1 MSTSSP
7 RRKRSDLAAGI
18 QLPPG
23 QMSRALRYLRQG
35 DVLIRIGLCLL
46 AATIMWAATRGWT
59 RPFAFTSGYIP
70 PRDIVASIDFS
81 THEPDVPENE
91 RRRQRAQAQ
100 TICIYTHDVQPL
112 VELREALKNRVFQ
125 VTHGEAFESLSEDDR
140 KAWQEFLPTTE
151 SMDNEEQ
158 FFKDFKLALVED
170 PELQKFE
177 RAVQIAFADYERDGL
192 LVQLEHQFEEGSQTS
207 IEVHPKGRSDVTH
220 RVEVASVRIA
230 LATTNLK
237 SRLHDGFQAAGL
249 PEAHLNT
256 LAMLVTNWVNAKRI
270 PATLKLDTEATNEA
284 RRKAVDSIEE
294 ATINYHVKDRLAA
307 AGLPLTTRDVSRLR
321 AEHDAIISSLG
332 FGNRLRHTLAHFG
345 MYIAMYVLCGSYL
358 FFHERRLLTD
368 TRRLATMLGLAITTV
383 VLCHIAAEDR
393 WRAEVIP
400 MTLFGMTV
408 AIAYRRELALLL
420 SAVVSLVVTLANGN
434 SLPEFV
440 ILVAAVSSSIL
451 LVGRIRSRTK
461 LIYVGI
467 GTALVTT
474 LTTLGVGTLVGQAFG
489 WSGGGSFDTVTGS
502 PLSIFAVWLTL
513 GSLWFG
519 FCALV
524 AGILMTGI
532 LPFIEKLFDVQT
544 DISLLELGDAAHPLL
559 QELVRRAP
567 GTYNHSIN
575 VASISEA
582 AAEAIGANGLLCR
595 VGAYFHDIGKM
606 LKPGYFIENQSG
618 DGNRHDSLMPAMST
632 LVIIAHVK
640 DGADLARQHRLP
652 RSIINFIEQHH
663 GTTLVEYFFNQA
675 AKQSEANPDASEVDE
690 TSFRYPGPKP
700 QSKETG
706 VMMLADASESACRTL
721 TDPAPA
727 RIEHLVHEIAMKRL
741 LDGQFDE
748 CSLTL
753 RELAIIEDSIVKSLT
768 AVYHGRVKYPSQQA
782 GEAVS
787 SVRS

>member
-1 MSTSSP
+1 M
-7 RRKRSDLAAGI
+7 
-18 QLPPG
+18 
-23 QMSRALRYLRQG
+23 
-35 DVLIRIGLCLL
+35 L
-46 AATIMWAATRGWT
+46 AATIMWAATHGWS

-70 PRDIVASIDFS
+70 SRDIVASIDFT

-125 VTHGEAFESLSEDDR
+125 VTHGEAFESLSADEL

-151 SMDNEEQ
+151 KMANEEQ
-158 FFKDFKLALVED
+158 LFTDFKLALAED

-207 IEVHPKGRSDVTH
+207 LEVHPKGRSDVTH
-220 RVEVASVRIA
+220 RVEVANVRIA
-230 LATTNLK
+230 QATTNLK

-249 PEAHLNT
+249 PESHINT
-256 LAMLVTNWVNAKRI
+256 LAMLVTNWLNAKRI
-270 PATLKLDTEATNEA
+270 PTTLKLDTEATNEA

-294 ATINYHVKDRLAA
+294 ATINYHVKDRLAV
-307 AGLPLTTRDVSRLR
+307 AGAPLTIRDVARLR
-321 AEHDAIISSLG
+321 AEHDAITNSLN
-332 FGNRLRHTLAHFG
+332 FGSRLRHTIAHFG
-345 MYIAMYVLCGSYL
+345 MYVAMYVLCGTYL
-358 FFHERRLLTD
+358 YFHERRLLTD
-368 TRRLATMLGLAITTV
+368 TRRLATMLGLTVATV
-383 VLCHIAAEDR
+383 VICHIAAEDR
-393 WRAEVIP
+393 WRAEIIP
-400 MTLFGMTV
+400 VTLFGMTV

-420 SAVVSLVVTLANGN
+420 SAVVALVVTLANGN

-440 ILVAAVSSSIL
+440 ILVAAFSSSIL

-474 LTTLGVGTLVGQAFG
+474 STTLGVGTLVGQAFG
-489 WSGGGSFDTVTGS
+489 WSGGGSFDTFGGS
-502 PLSIFAVWLTL
+502 PVGVFAVWLAI
-513 GSLWFG
+513 GALWFG

-524 AGILMTGI
+524 AGVLMTGL

-618 DGNRHDSLMPAMST
+618 NGNRHDSLMPAMST

-663 GTTLVEYFFNQA
+663 GTTLVEYFYNQA
-675 AKQSEANPDASEVDE
+675 AKQSEADPDASEVDE

-700 QSKETG
+700 QIKETG

-768 AVYHGRVKYPSQQA
+768 AVYHGRVKYPSQQS
-782 GEAVS
+782 GKAVP
-787 SVRS
+787 SVRT

>member
-18 QLPPG
+18 RLPPG
-23 QMSRALRYLRQG
+23 QMSQLLTYLRRG
-35 DVLIRIGLCLL
+35 DVLLRLGLCLS
-46 AATIMWAATRGWT
+46 AATVMWAATQGWSP
-59 RPFAFTSGYIP
+59 PFPFTSGYFP

-81 THEPDVPENE
+81 TRELDVPENE
-91 RRRQRAQAQ
+91 RRRQRARAR
-100 TICIYTHDVQPL
+100 TICIYTHDGQPL

-125 VTHGEAFESLSEDDR
+125 VTHGESFESLTEDDR

-151 SMDNEEQ
+151 SMDNEDQ
-158 FFKDFKLALVED
+158 FFKDFKLALAED
-170 PELQKFE
+170 AELQKFE
-177 RAVQIAFADYERDGL
+177 RAVQTAFADYEKDGL

-207 IEVHPKGRSDVTH
+207 IEVLPKGRPDIMH
-220 RVEVASVRIA
+220 RVEVANVRIA
-230 LATTNLK
+230 HATTNLK

-249 PEAHLNT
+249 PEAHLDT
-256 LAMLVTNWVNAKRI
+256 LARLVANWLTGKRI
-270 PATLKLDTEATNEA
+270 PPTLKLDTEATNEA

-294 ATINYHVKDRLAA
+294 ATINFHATDRLAA
-307 AGLPLTTRDVSRLR
+307 ARTPLTSREVSRLR
-321 AEHDAIISSLG
+321 AEHETITNALS
-332 FGNRLRHTLAHFG
+332 FGSRLRHTIAHFG
-345 MYIAMYVLCGSYL
+345 MYAAMYVLCGSYL
-358 FFHERRLLTD
+358 YFYERRLLTD
-368 TRRLATMLGLAITTV
+368 TRRLATMLGLVAATV
-383 VLCHIAAEDR
+383 VLCHTAAGDR

-400 MTLFGMTV
+400 MTLFGITV

-461 LIYVGI
+461 LIYVGV
-467 GTALVTT
+467 GTALVTV

-489 WSGGGSFDTVTGS
+489 WSGAGSLDDLSGS
-502 PLSIFAVWLTL
+502 GSGLFALWLTM
-513 GSLWFG
+513 GAMWFG

-524 AGILMTGI
+524 AGVLMTGL

-575 VASISEA
+575 VASIAEA

-606 LKPGYFIENQSG
+606 LKPGYFVENQSRE
-618 DGNRHDSLMPAMST
+618 GNRHESLMPAMST

-652 RSIINFIEQHH
+652 RSIIDFIEQHH
-663 GTTLVEYFFNQA
+663 GTTLVEYFYNQA
-675 AKQSEANPDASEVDE
+675 TKQSEADPDASEVDE

-727 RIEHLVHEIAMKRL
+727 RIEHLVRDISMKRL

-748 CSLTL
+748 CNLTL
-753 RELAIIEDSIVKSLT
+753 RELAIIEVSLVKSLT
-768 AVYHGRVKYPSQQA
+768 AVYHGRVKYPSQQTA
-782 GEAVS
+782 
-787 SVRS
+787 

>member
-7 RRKRSDLAAGI
+7 RRKRSDLASGI
-18 QLPPG
+18 RLPPG
-23 QMSRALRYLRQG
+23 RMSQSLAYLRRG
-35 DVLIRIGLCLL
+35 DVLLRVGLCLL
-46 AATIMWAATRGWT
+46 AATIMWAATRGWS
-59 RPFAFTSGYIP
+59 RPFAFASGYLP

-81 THEPDVPENE
+81 TRELDVPENE
-91 RRRQRAQAQ
+91 RRRQRARAQ

-125 VTHGEAFESLSEDDR
+125 VMHGETFESLTADDR

-151 SMDNEEQ
+151 PMENEEQ
-158 FFKDFKLALVED
+158 FFKDFKLALAED

-220 RVEVASVRIA
+220 RVEVANVRIA
-230 LATTNLK
+230 QATTNLK

-249 PEAHLNT
+249 PEAHLDT
-256 LAMLVTNWVNAKRI
+256 LARLVTNWLNTKRI
-270 PATLKLDTEATNEA
+270 PATLKLNTEATNEA

-294 ATINYHVKDRLAA
+294 ATINYHVKDRLAV
-307 AGLPLTTRDVSRLR
+307 AGMPLTSHDVGRLR
-321 AEHDAIISSLG
+321 AEHDTITSALS
-332 FGNRLRHTLAHFG
+332 FGSQVRHTLAHFG
-345 MYIAMYVLCGSYL
+345 MYAAMYVLCGTYL
-358 FFHERRLLTD
+358 YFHERRLLTD
-368 TRRLATMLGLAITTV
+368 TRRFATMLGLAVVTV
-383 VLCHIAAEDR
+383 VLCHIAEEDR

-420 SAVVSLVVTLANGN
+420 SAVVSLVVTLASGH

-461 LIYVGI
+461 LIYVGV

-489 WSGGGSFDTVTGS
+489 WSGTGS
-502 PLSIFAVWLTL
+502 LDNLSGSPTGIFAVWLAI
-513 GSLWFG
+513 GALWFG

-524 AGILMTGI
+524 ASVLMTGL

-606 LKPGYFIENQSG
+606 LKPGYFVENQG
-618 DGNRHDSLMPAMST
+618 GTGNRHDSLMPAMST

-652 RSIINFIEQHH
+652 RSIIDFIEQHH
-663 GTTLVEYFFNQA
+663 GTTLVEYFYNQA
-675 AKQSEANPDASEVDE
+675 AKQSESNPDASEVDE

-700 QSKETG
+700 QTKETG
-706 VMMLADASESACRTL
+706 VLMLADASESACRTL

-727 RIEHLVHEIAMKRL
+727 RIEHLVHEIALKRL
-741 LDGQFDE
+741 LDGQFEE
-748 CSLTL
+748 CCLTL

-768 AVYHGRVKYPSQQA
+768 AVYHGRVKYPSQQS
-782 GEAVS
+782 GKVVS
-787 SVRS
+787 SVRT

>member
-18 QLPPG
+18 RLPPG
-23 QMSRALRYLRQG
+23 QVARFLTYLHRG
-35 DVLIRIGLCLL
+35 DVLVRLGLCLL
-46 AATIMWAATRGWT
+46 AAMVMWGSTRGWS
-59 RPFAFTSGYIP
+59 RPFPYTSGYIP
-70 PRDIVASIDFS
+70 ARDVVASIDFS
-81 THEPDVPENE
+81 TRELDVPENE
-91 RRRQRAQAQ
+91 RRRQRALAQ
-100 TICIYTHDVQPL
+100 TICIYTHDGQPL

-125 VTHGEAFESLSEDDR
+125 VTHGDAFESLSEDDR
-140 KAWQEFLPTTE
+140 KAWQEFLSTTE

-158 FFKDFKLALVED
+158 FFKDFKVALAED

-177 RAVQIAFADYERDGL
+177 RAVQNAFADYEKDGL

-207 IEVHPKGRSDVTH
+207 VEVHPKGRSDVMH
-220 RVEVASVRIA
+220 RVEVANVRIA
-230 LATTNLK
+230 QATANLNT
-237 SRLHDGFQAAGL
+237 RLHDGFQVAGL
-249 PEAHLNT
+249 PEAHLDT
-256 LAMLVTNWVNAKRI
+256 LALLVANWLNGKRI
-270 PATLKLDTEATNEA
+270 PATLTLDAEATNEA
-284 RRKAVDSIEE
+284 RRKAVDSIEV
-294 ATINYHVKDRLAA
+294 ATINYHVRDRLAA
-307 AGLPLTTRDVSRLR
+307 AGMPLTSRDVGRLR
-321 AEHDAIISSLG
+321 AEHDTITEALS
-332 FGNRLRHTLAHFG
+332 FGSRFRHTLAHFG
-345 MYIAMYVLCGSYL
+345 MYVAMYVLCGSYL
-358 FFHERRLLTD
+358 FFHDRRLLTD
-368 TRRLATMLGLAITTV
+368 TRRLATMLGLAVATV
-383 VLCHIAAEDR
+383 VLCHAAAGDR

-400 MTLFGMTV
+400 MTLFGITV

-420 SAVVSLVVTLANGN
+420 SAVVSLVVTLASGH

-461 LIYVGI
+461 LIYVGV
-467 GTALVTT
+467 GTALVTSF
-474 LTTLGVGTLVGQAFG
+474 TTLGIGTLVGQAFG
-489 WSGGGSFDTVTGS
+489 WSGAGSLDNLSGTTAGIF
-502 PLSIFAVWLTL
+502 PLWLTL
-513 GSLWFG
+513 GALWFG

-524 AGILMTGI
+524 AGVLMTGL

-606 LKPGYFIENQSG
+606 LKPGYFVENQSG
-618 DGNRHDSLMPAMST
+618 EGNRHDSLMPAMST

-652 RSIINFIEQHH
+652 RSIIDFIEQHH
-663 GTTLVEYFFNQA
+663 GTTLVEYFYNQA
-675 AKQSEANPDASEVDE
+675 TKQSEADPNAGEVDE

-721 TDPAPA
+721 TDPAPS
-727 RIEHLVHEIAMKRL
+727 RIEHLVRDIAMNRL

-748 CSLTL
+748 CNLTL
-753 RELAIIEDSIVKSLT
+753 RELAIIEESLVKSLT
-768 AVYHGRVKYPSQQA
+768 AVYHGRVKYPSQQTA
-782 GEAVS
+782 
-787 SVRS
+787 

>member
-23 QMSRALRYLRQG
+23 QISRSLTYLRQG
-35 DVLIRIGLCLL
+35 DVLLRIALCLL
-46 AATIMWAATRGWT
+46 AATVMWFATHGWS
-59 RPFAFTSGYIP
+59 RPFPFTSGYIP

-81 THEPDVPENE
+81 TRELDVPENE
-91 RRRQRAQAQ
+91 RRRQRALAQ
-100 TICIYTHDVQPL
+100 TICIYTHDVQPM

-125 VTHGEAFESLSEDDR
+125 VTHGEAFESLSDDDR
-140 KAWQEFLPTTE
+140 KAWQEFLPTTG
-151 SMDNEEQ
+151 SMDNEAL
-158 FFKDFKLALVED
+158 FFNDFKLALAED
-170 PELQKFE
+170 PDLQKFE

-192 LVQLEHQFEEGSQTS
+192 LVQLEHQFEEGSQTA
-207 IEVHPKGRSDVTH
+207 IEVHPKGRSDITQ
-220 RVEVASVRIA
+220 RVEVANVRIA
-230 LATTNLK
+230 QATTNLK

-249 PEAHLNT
+249 PEAHLDT
-256 LAMLVTNWVNAKRI
+256 LALLVTNWLSAKRI
-270 PATLKLDTEATNEA
+270 PATLKLDSEATNEA

-294 ATINYHVKDRLAA
+294 ATINYHAKDRLAA
-307 AGLPLTTRDVSRLR
+307 AGVPLTSRDVGRLR
-321 AEHDAIISSLG
+321 AEHEAITETLS
-332 FGNRLRHTLAHFG
+332 FGSRFRHTIAHFG
-345 MYIAMYVLCGSYL
+345 MYMAMYVLCGAYL
-358 FFHERRLLTD
+358 YFHERRLLTD
-368 TRRLATMLGLAITTV
+368 TRRLATMLGLAVATV
-383 VLCHIAAEDR
+383 VLCHVAAEDR

-400 MTLFGMTV
+400 MTLFGITV

-420 SAVVSLVVTLANGN
+420 SAVVALVVTLANGN

-467 GTALVTT
+467 GTGLVTT
-474 LTTLGVGTLVGQAFG
+474 ATTLGVGTLVGQAYG
-489 WSGGGSFDTVTGS
+489 WSGGGSFDAVGGSTTGY
-502 PLSIFAVWLTL
+502 FAVWLAV
-513 GSLWFG
+513 GALWYG

-524 AGILMTGI
+524 AGILMTGL

-606 LKPGYFIENQSG
+606 LKPGYFVENQSG
-618 DGNRHDSLMPAMST
+618 EGNRHDSLMPAMST

-663 GTTLVEYFFNQA
+663 GTTLVEYFYNQA
-675 AKQSEANPDASEVDE
+675 AKQSESNPDASEVDE

-700 QSKETG
+700 QTKETG

-748 CSLTL
+748 CSLSL
-753 RELAIIEDSIVKSLT
+753 RELAVVEDSIVKSLT
-768 AVYHGRVKYPSQQA
+768 AVYHGRVKYPSQQS
-782 GEAVS
+782 GKAVS

>member
-1 MSTSSP
+1 MSTNSP
-7 RRKRSDLAAGI
+7 RRKRSDLAARI
-18 QLPPG
+18 ELPPG
-23 QMSRALRYLRQG
+23 QISRLLAYVRRG
-35 DVLIRIGLCLL
+35 DVLLKLGLCVL
-46 AATIMWAATRGWT
+46 AATVMWASTRGWSP
-59 RPFAFTSGYIP
+59 PFSYTSGYIP
-70 PRDIVASIDFS
+70 ERDIRAIVDFS
-81 THEPDVPENE
+81 AGELDVPENE
-91 RRRQRAQAQ
+91 RRRQRARAQ

-125 VTHGEAFESLSEDDR
+125 VINGEAFENLTEDDR

-158 FFKDFKLALVED
+158 FFTDFKLALSED
-170 PELQKFE
+170 SELDKFE

-192 LVQLEHQFEEGSQTS
+192 LVQLEHQFEEGSQKQ
-207 IEVHPKGRSDVTH
+207 IEVRAKGREDLAN
-220 RVEVASVRIA
+220 RLEVEDVRIA
-230 LATTNLK
+230 QATADLRT
-237 SRLHDGFQAAGL
+237 RLHDGFQAAGL
-249 PEAHLNT
+249 PEAQLDT
-256 LAMLVTNWVNAKRI
+256 LALLVANWLNGKRI
-270 PATLKLDTEATNEA
+270 PPTLALDANATNEA
-284 RRKAVDSIEE
+284 RKMAVESIEE
-294 ATINYHVKDRLAA
+294 ATINYHVGDRLAV
-307 AGLPLTTRDVSRLR
+307 AGVPLTSYDVEQRLR
-321 AEHDAIISSLG
+321 AEYDTITTSLT
-332 FGNRLRHTLAHFG
+332 FASRIRHTLAHFG
-345 MYIAMYVLCGSYL
+345 MYAAMYVLCGTYL
-358 FFHERRLLTD
+358 FFQERRLLTD
-368 TRRLATMLGLAITTV
+368 TRRMATMLGLV
-383 VLCHIAAEDR
+383 VLTVLLCRVAAGDR

-400 MTLFGMTV
+400 MTLFGITV

-420 SAVVSLVVTLANGN
+420 SVAVSLVVTLAVGH

-461 LIYVGI
+461 LIYVGL
-467 GTALVTT
+467 GTALVTA
-474 LTTLGVGTLVGQAFG
+474 LTTLGVGTLVGQAYG
-489 WSGGGSFDTVTGS
+489 WSGAGSLDH
-502 PLSIFAVWLTL
+502 LSGLGNGIFAFWLTM
-513 GSLWFG
+513 GALWFG

-524 AGILMTGI
+524 AGVLMTGL

-575 VASISEA
+575 VASIAEA

-606 LKPGYFIENQSG
+606 LKPGYFVENQSH
-618 DGNRHDSLMPAMST
+618 DGNRHESLMPAMST

-652 RSIINFIEQHH
+652 RSIIDFIEQHH
-663 GTTLVEYFFNQA
+663 GTTLVEYFYNQA
-675 AKQSEANPDASEVDE
+675 AKQSEADPDAGEVDE

-700 QSKETG
+700 QLKETG

-721 TDPAPA
+721 TDPAPS

-748 CSLTL
+748 CNLTL
-753 RELAIIEDSIVKSLT
+753 RELAIIEESLVKSLT
-768 AVYHGRVKYPSQQA
+768 AVYHGRVKYPNQQTA
-782 GEAVS
+782 
-787 SVRS
+787 